1 MNRGTAILNNAHRIV
16 SSESEEIILVDED
29 DNETGFLAKSLAHDG
44 DGTLHRAFSVFLF
57 NADGELLL
65 QQRAGTKRLWPR
77 YWSNSCCSHP
87 RRGETISVATS
98 RRLHDE
104 LNVEAELEY
113 VYKFSYRADFGGL
126 GSEHEL
132 CHVYLGSI
140 SGEVHANDH
149 EIENVRFISAT
160 DLEAEFESKPDR
172 FTPWFKMEWQK
183 LRTDYLPRLAQ
194 YVDT

>member
-1 MNRGTAILNNAHRIV
+1 MILNSAHRIV
-16 SSESEEIILVDED
+16 SSESEELILVDEH

-65 QQRAGTKRLWPR
+65 QQRADSKRLWPR

-87 RRGETISVATS
+87 RRGETMSVATG
-98 RRLHDE
+98 RRLRDE

-113 VYKFSYRADFGGL
+113 VYKFSYQAEFGDL

-140 SGEVHANDH
+140 SGEMHANNH

-183 LRTDYLPRLAQ
+183 LRTEYVSKLAR
-194 YVDT
+194 YVEI